1 MSISRNATLQEIESY
16 GSSVQVDISD
26 SMSKIMQSTKCI
38 DLGQTGTCLAELSHT
53 SNNITK
59 ARTWGYF
66 ILFAKIEFLHNIYL
80 SSI

>member
-16 GSSVQVDISD
+16 GSSVQVGISD

-38 DLGQTGTCLAELSHT
+38 DLGQTGTCLAELSST

-59 ARTWGYF
+59 KLEPRGNNLY
-66 ILFAKIEFLHNIYL
+66 
-80 SSI
+80 